1 MCIRDRDI
9 ATRNLSSDVPT
20 SLVALITGVAITIYG
35 AIMLPS
41 VVWVTLTSTHW
52 VLLTLA
58 AIAIVFGYFFSVLAM
73 RTVETSFI
81 APFRYTAMIW
91 AIGLGIIIF
100 NDWPDN
106 MTVLGTL
113 IVVVTGIYSFHR
125 EKIRRDSG
133 HGI

>member
-1 MCIRDRDI
+1 
-9 ATRNLSSDVPT
+9 
-20 SLVALITGVAITIYG
+20 
-35 AIMLPS
+35 MLPS

-73 RTVETSFI
+73 RTGETSFI

-91 AIGLGIIIF
+91 AIGLGIIMF
-100 NDWPDN
+100 NDWPDK